1 MTSRICYGLELNPLY
16 VDVIVRRCQ
25 VFFTGR
31 ATMHQAPG
39 QSFDEC
45 ADRQDRNQSGAAHG
59 AKTIRRD

>member
-45 ADRQDRNQSGAAHG
+45 ADRHRNQSGAAHG